1 MKIMKNR
8 RFLSSLFVVFVLLPV
23 TASAE
28 ITTINSGGFTSV
40 NTVSVDADA
49 RSVYTA
55 ITEIGEW
62 WNPDH
67 GYTGNADNFY
77 FDAQPGG
84 CFCERL
90 PDGGAVEHLRIIYLA
105 PGQEIRFEGALGPLQ
120 GLPTSGR
127 MIWKIAPTEPGNDGP
142 GTTITFTF
150 HVFGF
155 MDGGFEGLAPAV
167 DGVVAEQLKRLAE
180 FLK

>member
-1 MKIMKNR
+1 MNLHALIIGTI
-8 RFLSSLFVVFVLLPV
+8 LSLPLSVVADV
-23 TASAE
+23 TTMNE
-28 ITTINSGGFTSV
+28 GGFTSQ
-40 NTVSVDADA
+40 NSAEVSAAPDV
-49 RSVYTA
+49 VYEA
-55 ITEIGEW
+55 IKNIGSW

-67 GYTGNADNFY
+67 GWSGDANNFY
-77 FDAQPGG
+77 FDDRIGG

-105 PGQEIRFEGALGPLQ
+105 PGKEVRFDGALGPLQ

-127 MIWKIAPTEPGNDGP
+127 MLWKIEPTESGS
-142 GTTITFTF
+142 TITFTF

-167 DGVVAEQLKRLAE
+167 DGVVNEQLQRLAASFE
-180 FLK
+180 